1 MMKPTGVIFVAAI
14 GLALVSAGADETS
27 VTGGGAGVPLG
38 ASPGPGA
45 GVTAPPGQGLVRVPE
60 HMVGQVPHPM
70 QAPPL
75 SRDQR
80 DCSKTVCGNRNGG
93 D

>member
-1 MMKPTGVIFVAAI
+1 MKLTRAIFAAAI
-14 GLALVSAGADETS
+14 GLAPVCAGAAETP
-27 VTGGGAGVPLG
+27 VMGGGPGVPPA

-45 GVTAPPGQGLVRVPE
+45 GATAPPGQGLVRVPE
-60 HMVGQVPHPM
+60 HMVGQVPHPT

-75 SRDQR
+75 SRNKR
-80 DCSKTVCGNRNGG
+80 DCGKTECASPNGG